1 MELISAIATA
11 QGAAGVAVIRVSGEG
26 ALDLAKKM
34 FSRRGEFVPNMLYA
48 GTIDCGEFSDYGLC
62 VYFRAP
68 RSFTGEDTVEF
79 HCHGGTEIARGVL
92 RRTVALGARLAER
105 GEFTRRAFLNGKLS
119 LSAAEGLA
127 DMISAESQAQA
138 RAGYLLYGEKL
149 TEEGKRLQNVLK
161 ECLAGVDA
169 DVDYPEEDLSADTRE
184 AVAEKLRYTHDALEK
199 LLLQYRA
206 GRKIKSGV
214 NVVICGRPNAGKSS
228 LLNALTG
235 SDRAI
240 VSSVPGTT
248 RDIVEATLEIG
259 GVLFH
264 LTDTAGLRVS
274 SDEIEQEG
282 VRRAEK
288 AVKAADVVLYLEE
301 EGSSLP
307 ALSEGAEVITVAS
320 KSDIRRRE
328 GCDVAVSSV
337 TGEGLDALKELLY
350 ERGFGRENDGA
361 FLLEERH
368 YAAVKEADGAV
379 CDALKA
385 IGGGAPAELY
395 AEDLKRAWTALGT
408 LSGETASEEIVSEI
422 FNKFCVG
429 K

>member
-1 MELISAIATA
+1 M
-11 QGAAGVAVIRVSGEG
+11 
-26 ALDLAKKM
+26 
-34 FSRRGEFVPNMLYA
+34 
-48 GTIDCGEFSDYGLC
+48 
-62 VYFRAP
+62 
-68 RSFTGEDTVEF
+68 
-79 HCHGGTEIARGVL
+79 
-92 RRTVALGARLAER
+92 
-105 GEFTRRAFLNGKLS
+105 
-119 LSAAEGLA
+119 
-127 DMISAESQAQA
+127 
-138 RAGYLLYGEKL
+138 
-149 TEEGKRLQNVLK
+149 
-161 ECLAGVDA
+161 
-169 DVDYPEEDLSADTRE
+169 
-184 AVAEKLRYTHDALEK
+184 
-199 LLLQYRA
+199 LQYRA

-385 IGGGAPAELY
+385 NGGGAPAELY

>member
-1 MELISAIATA
+1 MDLISAIATA

-26 ALDLAKKM
+26 ALSLAKKM
-34 FSRRGEFVPNMLYA
+34 FSRKGEFIPNMLYA
-48 GTIDCGEFSDYGLC
+48 GTIDCGEFSDYGMC

-92 RRTVALGARLAER
+92 RRTIALGARAAER

-138 RAGYLLYGEKL
+138 RAGFLLYGEKL
-149 TEEGKRLQNVLK
+149 TEEGKRLQDLLK

-184 AVAEKLRYTHDALEK
+184 AVGKTLCDIGAALGS
-199 LLLQYRA
+199 LLSQYRA

-214 NVVICGRPNAGKSS
+214 NVAICGRPNAGKSS

-248 RDIVEATLEIG
+248 RDIVEGTLELG

-264 LTDTAGLRVS
+264 LVDTAGLRES
-274 SDEIEQEG
+274 PDAIEQEG
-282 VRRAEK
+282 IRRAEK
-288 AVKAADVVLYLEE
+288 AIKAADVVLFLEE
-301 EGSSLP
+301 EGSVLP
-307 ALSEGAEVITVAS
+307 ELSAGTELIRVAS
-320 KSDIRRRE
+320 KSDIRPSQ

-337 TGEGLDALKELLY
+337 TGEGLEQLKELLF
-350 ERGFGRENDGA
+350 ERGFGRGNDGA

-368 YAAVKEADGAV
+368 YAAVSEAYGAV
-379 CDALKA
+379 NDALAA
-385 IGGGAPAELY
+385 IRDGAPAELY
-395 AEDLKRAWTALGT
+395 AEDIKRAWVALGT

-422 FNKFCVG
+422 FSKFCVG